1 ITIEKA
7 EAWNLVAET
16 VDASIFEKYR
26 NRLLGSVASRS
37 QFSIFAMK
45 KLMQLEGTTH
55 YCDAWAKLGSDEQ
68 TNEDFVEG
76 RSAFMETRP
85 PEFDWNINNGSRLL
99 SRTTEVQQ
107 ELCIFIMKLSISDT
121 DVLQSSQKR
130 KKQY

>member
-1 ITIEKA
+1 NYLLMTAKEITIEKA

-26 NRLLGSVASRS
+26 NRLLRSVASRS

-55 YCDAWAKLGSDEQ
+55 YCDAWEKLWSAVQ

-85 PEFDWNINNGSRLL
+85 QNLTGTS
-99 SRTTEVQQ
+99 TTEAAFYR
-107 ELCIFIMKLSISDT
+107 ELPKFNKSFVFSL
-121 DVLQSSQKR
+121 
-130 KKQY
+130 